1 VTGAEKRAF
10 RRLRGAERARC
21 SAIVREMHA
30 MRGPRGVDPADLAR
44 YRETTYRDLRRIV
57 RERARTK

>member
-21 SAIVREMHA
+21 CAIVRELH
-30 MRGPRGVDPADLAR
+30 
-44 YRETTYRDLRRIV
+44 RETTYRDLRRIA